1 MEKMNKQEI
10 RKVEEAFKT
19 CFQADS
25 GELQV
30 GSEWQRDLMINI
42 RAIAM
47 PVFRPVRSRQ
57 EVIIWRLAWTSL
69 AASLIL
75 AAVFSFSQTGGD
87 DSQSIGRWED
97 KIVAI
102 NDIIRE

>member
-1 MEKMNKQEI
+1 MEKMNKHEI

-19 CFQADS
+19 CFQADP
-25 GELQV
+25 GEYQPV
-30 GSEWQRDLMINI
+30 SEWQRDLMINI

-47 PVFRPVRSRQ
+47 PASRPVRSRQ

-75 AAVFSFSQTGGD
+75 AAVFSFSQTD
-87 DSQSIGRWED
+87 ICNINT
-97 KIVAI
+97 KIT
-102 NDIIRE
+102 IISH